1 MSQNNS
7 KGRNLAKRESDKQ
20 FLADY
25 TMPGAFPTFLDD
37 SLAARIKFGAVL
49 PLSPNSPGRTSKPQS
64 SAIPSPEKTEFDR
77 DVSMSITSSPT
88 SATQSPT
95 QSPIQYPVQS
105 FDGNEPDRDV
115 ETSDW
120 YSSELWTRQKV
131 KEQEIKASKLIGDF
145 DRIKAT
151 LEYYCANDLQL
162 HSKWVRILADHILLL
177 AESRG
182 QYLNIAVAYH
192 VSQLQASKYRQQ
204 LEASILESEAK
215 RAYDEEMEKNKKGSM
230 RGKSK
235 IPRTDDASISKGT
248 HPLNKKG
255 SGRNSI
261 PDDMMPTKDKKEDLN
276 FKLVGPDD
284 FLKTLKMSKATEAS
298 YFESFRQLRDDIFHS
313 LRNPGKAYDPL
324 FFIRKSDSEID
335 TNPTTV
341 VPSDGQKTHMCTA
354 IQRPLVEPIETIE
367 TKEALQDYDL
377 MDIDIPK
384 VPGYLDSDEE
394 CTIQ

>member
-1 MSQNNS
+1 MSLNNS
-7 KGRNLAKRESDKQ
+7 KGKDPTKRESDKQ

-25 TMPGAFPTFLDD
+25 TMPGGFPIFLDD

-49 PLSPNSPGRTSKPQS
+49 PLHPNSPRRVSQPQPS
-64 SAIPSPEKTEFDR
+64 VIPSPEKPDR
-77 DVSMSITSSPT
+77 DVDMSISSPPT
-88 SATQSPT
+88 SPI
-95 QSPIQYPVQS
+95 QSPIQYPAQS
-105 FDGNEPDRDV
+105 FDGNELDRDV

-248 HPLNKKG
+248 HPLSKKE

-276 FKLVGPDD
+276 FRLVGPDD
-284 FLKTLKMSKATEAS
+284 FLKTLKMSKATEAD
-298 YFESFRQLRDDIFHS
+298 YFESFRQLRDDIFHM
-313 LRNPGKAYDPL
+313 A
-324 FFIRKSDSEID
+324 
-335 TNPTTV
+335 
-341 VPSDGQKTHMCTA
+341 PSDGQKTHRCTA
-354 IQRPLVEPIETIE
+354 IQRPLVEPIENIE
-367 TKEALQDYDL
+367 TKEALQDYDR
-377 MDIDIPK
+377 MDTNIPK

>member
-64 SAIPSPEKTEFDR
+64 SAIHSPEKPEFDR

-131 KEQEIKASKLIGDF
+131 EEQEIKASKLIGDF

-324 FFIRKSDSEID
+324 FFIL
-335 TNPTTV
+335 

>member
-1 MSQNNS
+1 MSLNNS
-7 KGRNLAKRESDKQ
+7 KGKNPSKRESDKQ

-25 TMPGAFPTFLDD
+25 TPPGGFPIYLDD

-49 PLSPNSPGRTSKPQS
+49 PLHPNSPGRVSQPQP
-64 SAIPSPEKTEFDR
+64 SAIPSPEKPEDDR
-77 DVSMSITSSPT
+77 DVNMSVGSPPT
-88 SATQSPT
+88 SPT

-215 RAYDEEMEKNKKGSM
+215 RAYDEEMGKNKKGSM

-248 HPLNKKG
+248 HPLSKKG
-255 SGRNSI
+255 SSRNSI
-261 PDDMMPTKDKKEDLN
+261 PDDMMPTKGKKGDLN
-276 FKLVGPDD
+276 FRLVGPDD
-284 FLKTLKMSKATEAS
+284 FLKTLKMSKATEAD
-298 YFESFRQLRDDIFHS
+298 YFESFRQLRDDIFHM
-313 LRNPGKAYDPL
+313 
-324 FFIRKSDSEID
+324 
-335 TNPTTV
+335 

-367 TKEALQDYDL
+367 TKEALQDYDR
-377 MDIDIPK
+377 MDTDIPK
-384 VPGYLDSDEE
+384 VPGYLDSNEE